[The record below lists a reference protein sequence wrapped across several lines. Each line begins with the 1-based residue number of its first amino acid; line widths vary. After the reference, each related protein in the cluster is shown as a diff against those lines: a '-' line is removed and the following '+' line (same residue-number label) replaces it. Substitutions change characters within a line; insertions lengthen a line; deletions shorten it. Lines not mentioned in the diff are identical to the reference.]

1 MRTVDLPVGSHVTYN
16 RGSSNYPSI
25 YEAYVIAHRPKGTK
39 YSSWGGKNGN
49 NDTIGIAYARTYA
62 KDANGLQIWDFD
74 WVRPAVLE
82 ETWDE
87 YQETQKRIKD
97 RDDEIKRQRRIALKA
112 RKNLSAQI
120 PLSIKRLFSDYEWDR
135 LVERDFINT
144 FSFSM
149 DRLVKIIEA
158 AQAEVPDVK
167 AARIAAEVNAAL
179 QLL

>member
-1 MRTVDLPVGSHVTYN
+1 MKTVDLPVGAHVTYN
-16 RGSSNYPSI
+16 RGSSNYPSF
-25 YEAYVIAHRPKGTK
+25 YEAYVIVHRPKGTK

-62 KDANGLQIWDFD
+62 KDVNGLQVWDFD
-74 WVRPAVLE
+74 WVRPAVIE
-82 ETWDE
+82 ETWED
-87 YQETQKRIKD
+87 YQASQKLIKD
-97 RDDEIKRQRRIALKA
+97 REVESKKKSAAALRA
-112 RKNLSAQI
+112 RKDQSAQI
-120 PLSIKRLFSDYEWDR
+120 PLSVKRLFSDYEWDR
-135 LVERDFINT
+135 LIERDFTNT
-144 FSFSM
+144 FTFSM

>member
-25 YEAYVIAHRPKGTK
+25 YEAYVITHRPRGNK
-39 YSSWGGKNGN
+39 YSSWGGKTGN
-49 NDTIGIAYARTYA
+49 SDTIGIAYARTYL
-62 KDANGLQIWDFD
+62 KDESGRQVWEFE

-82 ETWDE
+82 EPWEDYE
-87 YQETQKRIKD
+87 LNQKLIKD
-97 RDDEIKRQRRIALKA
+97 RDVEINRQRKAALKA

-120 PLSIKRLFSDYEWDR
+120 PLSIKRLFSDYEWER
-135 LVERDFINT
+135 LIEREFTNT
-144 FSFSM
+144 FSFSLE
-149 DRLVKIIEA
+149 RLQRIIEA